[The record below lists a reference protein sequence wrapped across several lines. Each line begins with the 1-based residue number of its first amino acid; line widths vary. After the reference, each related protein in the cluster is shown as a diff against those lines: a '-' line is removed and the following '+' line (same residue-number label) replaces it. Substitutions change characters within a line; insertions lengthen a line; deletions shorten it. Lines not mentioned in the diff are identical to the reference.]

1 VSTKPKS
8 TTPAAQIAENLKH
21 IHHQSLTADVDWQ
34 QHDREEPRGARG
46 PPRLLSKVEV
56 CDKVGLDYSYIWKL
70 MHRGKFPRSRLIG
83 DKRVMWLESE
93 VDQWIADL
101 PKVKLHKGDSVEEL
115 AKSPNAQRGRIP
127 VTRSAI
133 GESQ

>member
-1 VSTKPKS
+1 VSTKSK
-8 TTPAAQIAENLKH
+8 TPAAQIAKNLQQ
-21 IHHQSLTADVDWQ
+21 IHDQSLTAGVDRQ
-34 QHDREEPRGARG
+34 QDDREQTHGPRG
-46 PPRLLSKVEV
+46 PPCRLLSKMEV

-101 PKVKLHKGDSVEEL
+101 PKVKLHKGDRIEEL
-115 AKSPNAQRGRIP
+115 AK
-127 VTRSAI
+127 VT
-133 GESQ
+133 

>member
-1 VSTKPKS
+1 MSTKTKS
-8 TTPAAQIAENLKH
+8 KTPAAQITENLEH
-21 IHHQSLTADVDWQ
+21 IHDQSQTADVGRR
-34 QHDREEPRGARG
+34 QHDREETHDVRG

-56 CDKVGLDYSYIWKL
+56 CDKVGLDYSHIWKL

-101 PKVKLHKGDSVEEL
+101 PKVKLRKGDHIEES
-115 AKSPNAQRGRIP
+115 AK
-127 VTRSAI
+127 VT
-133 GESQ
+133 